1 MMKSNYRIGI
11 IVLLVSILIF
21 VWGSMTYV
29 LTYTDTPGTFAVQ
42 RNDHFVFPAIISAF
56 VIMIIVPIMVYYLSK
71 SRIQKIIFIPL
82 SAIGIFFMF
91 LGILRLIIENR
102 S

>member
-1 MMKSNYRIGI
+1 MRSIYRNGI
-11 IVLLVSILIF
+11 IILVISALVF
-21 VWGSMTYV
+21 VVGSMTYL

-42 RNDHFVFPAIISAF
+42 RNDHFVFPAVISAF
-56 VIMIIVPIMVYYLSK
+56 VIMAVVPIMVYYLSK
-71 SRIQKIIFIPL
+71 NHLQKVIFVPL

-102 S
+102 T